1 MLSHPQRAYL
11 RQLLM
16 LFLAFVPAVLL
27 SAQDANVFEKY
38 FTTAANFAHSFP
50 REKVFLHFDNT
61 SYYQGDTIWYKA
73 YVVTAEDNK
82 LSRIS
87 KPLYVEFVDQLGN
100 VMERQIVKL
109 KDGEGS
115 GQISLANA
123 FFTGYYEVR
132 AYTKWMLSFG
142 SDPQYFSRT
151 IPVYRKRLN
160 DEDAS
165 RSIATYKMD
174 RSMKQ
179 RPKQEDRRL
188 MVNFYPEGGNLVQGI
203 TSMVGFDVIS
213 ADSGRVNL
221 NGFLLSEDGNRLLP
235 VSAIHDGMG
244 TFAYTPTDKQAQV
257 EFEYNGKKHRFKL
270 PKALASGYTPM
281 VMVRDNAFEVTLSR
295 SKDMA
300 TEPLA
305 LFVFA
310 GNTPCTYVPVDF
322 GTALQKRIKIMT
334 DDLPGGVLRL
344 SLVNSAGK
352 TLFDRF
358 CFVYPKDTLSI
369 EASADA
375 AIYAPFK
382 KAECTFKVVDSAGKP
397 VPNAHLSVSVRD
409 GLDMDY
415 MRYDNTLLTDLLL
428 TSELKGYIH
437 RPGFYIVDRSVN
449 RRRMLD
455 NLLLIHGWRKYDLQE
470 SFGVKACEPKY
481 LPETSLNLY
490 GHIDSWYGK
499 AQAGIGITVMAQR
512 DSTSFVGST
521 KADSLG
527 NFVIPLDEFYG
538 TMESLIQT
546 RRDNKKYNR
555 NALVILDRNFE
566 PVLRALDYQETNPQW
581 DVPTDTTTLSTDIEA
596 FETSQK
602 SDEKVLELDEIVVK
616 GKYKRR
622 GLLQE
627 TEKFERDIYGYYN
640 IRQIVDRM
648 RDEGKLIPNDVGNL
662 LHTINDKID
671 RDGTLYGVN
680 ELKYSANGKEITLPF
695 LHDCIDMM
703 ETAMLY
709 ADRTGLYAYKFNEK
723 DFRVDVDDL
732 TDIYTGQQNMDT
744 VNQAKLN
751 KMFVRCAFRMSDRWD
766 SGKNYT
772 PTHGIRRTEIQGYN
786 LPIEFYSPQYADNM
800 MNDGWEDRRRTIYW
814 NPELVTDENGVATLK
829 CYNSHNT
836 TYLNVSAMSIS
847 DGQLGSVEFT
857 TYTKKPS
864 ETP

>member
-1 MLSHPQRAYL
+1 MTIL
-11 RQLLM
+11 RTDKTLLRRLLL
-16 LFLAFVPAVLL
+16 LFVWLVQAVSL
-27 SAQDANVFEKY
+27 SAQGSDVFEKY
-38 FTTAANFAHSFP
+38 FSAAMNFAKSFP

-151 IPVYRKRLN
+151 LPVYRKRLN
-160 DEDAS
+160 NEDAM
-165 RSIATYKMD
+165 RSIATYRMD

-179 RPKQEDRRL
+179 RPKQNGDKL
-188 MVNFYPEGGNLVQGI
+188 TVNFYPEGGNLVQGI
-203 TSMVGFDVIS
+203 TSAVGFEVMS
-213 ADSGRVNL
+213 ADSGRVNI
-221 NGFLLSEDGNRLLP
+221 NGYLLSESGERQMM

-244 TFAYTPTDKQAQV
+244 VFAYTPTEKQAQV
-257 EFEYNGKKHRFKL
+257 EFEFDGKKHRFKL
-270 PKALASGYTPM
+270 PKALPSGYTAM
-281 VMVRDNAFEVTLSR
+281 VSAKETSFDVTLSR
-295 SKDMA
+295 SKDLP

-322 GTALQKRIKIMT
+322 GTAQQKRIKILN
-334 DDLPGGVLRL
+334 DELPSGVLRL
-344 SLVNSAGK
+344 SLVNSAGN
-352 TLFDRF
+352 TLLDRF
-358 CFVYPKDTLSI
+358 CFVYPKDTLSV

-382 KAECTFKVVDSAGKP
+382 KAECTFKVTDSAGKP
-397 VPNAHLSVSVRD
+397 VPNAHLSVSIRD

-415 MRYDNTLLTDLLL
+415 VRYDNTLLTDLLL

-437 RPGFYIVDRSVN
+437 RPGFYFIDRSTS

-455 NLLLIHGWRKYDLQE
+455 NLLLIRGWRKYDLQE
-470 SFGVKACEPKY
+470 SFGVKTCEPKY

-490 GHIDSWYGK
+490 GHVDSWYGK
-499 AQAGIGITVMAQR
+499 AQSGIGITVMAQR

-521 KADSLG
+521 RADSLG
-527 NFVIPLDEFYG
+527 NFVVPLDEFYG

-555 NALVILDRNFE
+555 NALISIDRNFE
-566 PVLRALDYQETNPQW
+566 PVLRALDYQETNPRW
-581 DVPTDTTTLSTDIEA
+581 DIPTDTTRLSTDIEA
-596 FETSQK
+596 FETTQK
-602 SDEKVLELDEIVVK
+602 GDERVLELDEVVVK

-627 TEKFERDIYGYYN
+627 TERFERDIYGYYN

-680 ELKYSANGKEITLPF
+680 ELKYSANGQEITAPF
-695 LHDCIDMM
+695 LNDCIDMM

-709 ADRTGLYAYKFNEK
+709 ADRTGLYAYKFNDD
-723 DFRVDVDDL
+723 DFRVDVSEL
-732 TDIYTGQQNMDT
+732 TDIYTGIQNMDT

-751 KMFVRCAFRMSDRWD
+751 KMFVRCAFRMVEGWR

-772 PTHGIRRTEIQGYN
+772 PTHGIRRTSIQGYN
-786 LPIEFYSPQYADNM
+786 LPVEFYSPQYADNM
-800 MNDGWEDRRRTIYW
+800 MNDGLEDRRRTIYW
-814 NPELVTDENGVATLK
+814 NPEITTDENGIATVK

-836 TYLNVSAMSIS
+836 TYLNVSAMTLS
-847 DGQLGSVEFT
+847 DGQLGCVEFS
-857 TYTKKPS
+857 TYPKT
-864 ETP
+864 E